1 VSLRPLS
8 ESEVDRL
15 LGELCVRLGFCLPP
29 DDQERL
35 RADPPSDADTF
46 TDAVLLA
53 ERMDPVLADASLRRS
68 VRARVIDAFNR
79 EPFGS
84 AERCQKTLWPM
95 AIAPPRTAPDSAAC
109 VSQGPSRCWSVFP
122 PT

>member
-35 RADPPSDADTF
+35 RADPPSDADTLHGCRSLQNGWIPSLP
-46 TDAVLLA
+46 T
-53 ERMDPVLADASLRRS
+53 RPSGDPSGHGSLTLSIVSPSVAQNGARKRS
-68 VRARVIDAFNR
+68 GRWR
-79 EPFGS
+79 
-84 AERCQKTLWPM
+84 
-95 AIAPPRTAPDSAAC
+95 
-109 VSQGPSRCWSVFP
+109 
-122 PT
+122 